1 MKGWIKIHRE
11 IQDHWL
17 WNERREYSRA
27 EAWIDILLTVNHAEG
42 KVMIKNH
49 LYTVKR
55 GQSVNSLETWAK
67 RWNWTRGR
75 VKRFLEL
82 LKGVSDPETKSKII
96 GEEFIRVF
104 EKEAND
110 FFADRIK
117 WKTDTKTV
125 IISRI
130 KLVTVN
136 KLLRSSRSLSLN
148 PRPFIPLIDS
158 SIVKI
163 RLYFPI
169 PTGL

>member
-27 EAWIDILLTVNHAEG
+27 EAWIDILLTVNHAES
-42 KVMIKNH
+42 KVMIKGH

-82 LKGVSDPETKSKII
+82 LK
-96 GEEFIRVF
+96 
-104 EKEAND
+104 ND
-110 FFADRIK
+110 SMIEI
-117 WKTDTKTV
+117 KTDTKTTQLSV
-125 IISRI
+125 CNYDSYQDERNTDEHQTDI
-130 KLVTVN
+130 KQTSN
-136 KLLRSSRSLSLN
+136 EHKQEC
-148 PRPFIPLIDS
+148 
-158 SIVKI
+158 KE
-163 RLYFPI
+163 
-169 PTGL
+169 